1 MLGCLGAVCG
11 SGRGAEAEV
20 AAGWGVVAWGV
31 ADWEVG
37 GWVAAGAAS
46 PKSSAILASNFLT
59 SARASAM
66 AEESLG
72 WLDST
77 SS

>member
-1 MLGCLGAVCG
+1 MLGCMGAVGG

-20 AAGWGVVAWGV
+20 AGWGVAAWGV

-46 PKSSAILASNFLT
+46 PKSSAILVSNFLT

-66 AEESLG
+66 AAESLG
-72 WLDST
+72 WLAST